1 MAAPAPRPG
10 VAAVAAVTGPP
21 PRTNA
26 TWAPCCRRSPH
37 GTRSGTRRPAP
48 TAAPTRPADASSGT
62 LRLRQL
68 RARRAELEA
77 RLRREAA
84 VGRAARPLA
93 SGTLDAVRGTLT
105 DDERFVD
112 ILRAGAV
119 YVATVVAPG
128 AKPPAV
134 VGLGDAA
141 LIDQA
146 ALLARAAMEGPG
158 RAAAFRDITPPT
170 RVQAGAD
177 AADTLARLVVEPLLP
192 HLDGCRRLRIAVD
205 GALLHVP
212 LGVLPA
218 GSAPLLAS
226 CAVGYVTGADALAD
240 TDRTDAAGP
249 GPDVVLAAPDYDLGR
264 TGPAGPDALSPPLD
278 GTAGEA
284 VGTAGLR
291 PDAIVLTGADALKAR
306 LRGVRSP
313 RVLHL
318 ATHGY
323 TLADADPR
331 ELHRTDQRL
340 RGTESELAGRYG
352 NIARE
357 PDLRSGLAL
366 AGANTWLEHGDP
378 GPEAE
383 TGLLTVADVVGLDL
397 ATTELVVLSACDTG
411 IGEVIAPDGHMSLRA
426 AFLRAGAR
434 AVVASL
440 WKVPDEPTRDLMVRF
455 YELLGQGHGPSD
467 ALRTVQLERHAAGD
481 PVLDWGAFVCYA
493 RSSAVLRPSDP
504 G

>member
-1 MAAPAPRPG
+1 M
-10 VAAVAAVTGPP
+10 
-21 PRTNA
+21 
-26 TWAPCCRRSPH
+26 
-37 GTRSGTRRPAP
+37 
-48 TAAPTRPADASSGT
+48 
-62 LRLRQL
+62 
-68 RARRAELEA
+68 
-77 RLRREAA
+77 
-84 VGRAARPLA
+84 
-93 SGTLDAVRGTLT
+93 RGTLT

-264 TGPAGPDALSPPLD
+264 TGPAGPDPCSRRSTARPGKPPASPD
-278 GTAGEA
+278 
-284 VGTAGLR
+284 
-291 PDAIVLTGADALKAR
+291 
-306 LRGVRSP
+306 
-313 RVLHL
+313 
-318 ATHGY
+318 
-323 TLADADPR
+323 
-331 ELHRTDQRL
+331 
-340 RGTESELAGRYG
+340 
-352 NIARE
+352 
-357 PDLRSGLAL
+357 
-366 AGANTWLEHGDP
+366 
-378 GPEAE
+378 
-383 TGLLTVADVVGLDL
+383 
-397 ATTELVVLSACDTG
+397 
-411 IGEVIAPDGHMSLRA
+411 
-426 AFLRAGAR
+426 
-434 AVVASL
+434 
-440 WKVPDEPTRDLMVRF
+440 
-455 YELLGQGHGPSD
+455 
-467 ALRTVQLERHAAGD
+467 
-481 PVLDWGAFVCYA
+481 
-493 RSSAVLRPSDP
+493 
-504 G
+504 

>member
-1 MAAPAPRPG
+1 M
-10 VAAVAAVTGPP
+10 
-21 PRTNA
+21 
-26 TWAPCCRRSPH
+26 
-37 GTRSGTRRPAP
+37 
-48 TAAPTRPADASSGT
+48 
-62 LRLRQL
+62 
-68 RARRAELEA
+68 
-77 RLRREAA
+77 
-84 VGRAARPLA
+84 
-93 SGTLDAVRGTLT
+93 RGTLT

-226 CAVGYVTGADALAD
+226 CAVDYVTGADALAD

-284 VGTAGLR
+284 AGTAGLR